1 MRACAIGGLLVS
13 LGDDPSLGNLAS
25 RIQLKKASILIV
37 EPNPQGMNVL
47 TQVLMGFGATG
58 FVKAE
63 NYEEAREAVKGE
75 PLDLIVCEAALAD
88 GGPDGFDFISELR
101 RTNLPNAMAPIIV
114 VTAHTSRKNV
124 QRARDCG
131 AHFLVTKPLS
141 PTVLLERILWIA
153 QANRPFVTCQAYAG
167 PDRRFQNLGPPP
179 NMQGRRDTD
188 LTGDIG
194 AAVDPNMSQ
203 DEIDSLLKPQKRAV

>member
-1 MRACAIGGLLVS
+1 MAVS
-13 LGDDPSLGNLAS
+13 DDSSLANLAS
-25 RIQLKKASILIV
+25 RIQLKKAAILLV
-37 EPNPQGMNVL
+37 EPNQQGMNVL

-63 NYEEAREAVKGE
+63 NLDEAREAVRGDI
-75 PLDLIVCEAALAD
+75 LDLIICEGALDAE
-88 GGPDGFDFISELR
+88 GPDGFDFVSELR
-101 RTNLPNAMAPIIV
+101 RSNLPNNMAPVIV
-114 VTAHTSRKNV
+114 VTAHTSRRNV
-124 QRARDCG
+124 ARARDCG
-131 AHFLVTKPLS
+131 AHFVVMKPLS

-179 NMQGRRDTD
+179 GMSGRRDTD

-203 DEIDSLLKPQKRAV
+203 DEIDNLLQPQRRSL

>member
-1 MRACAIGGLLVS
+1 MGI
-13 LGDDPSLGNLAS
+13 GDDPSLANLAA
-25 RIQLKKASILIV
+25 RIQLKKAQILLV
-37 EPNPQGMNVL
+37 EPNQQGMNVL

-63 NYEEAREAVKGE
+63 NYEEAREAVKGDL
-75 PLDLIVCEAALAD
+75 LDLIVCEASLGVD
-88 GGPDGFDFISELR
+88 GPDGFDFVSELR

-114 VTAHTSRKNV
+114 VTAHTSRRNV
-124 QRARDCG
+124 ARSRDCG

-188 LTGDIG
+188 LVGEIG

-203 DEIDSLLKPQKRAV
+203 DEIDSLLQPQRRT

>member
-1 MRACAIGGLLVS
+1 MAIA
-13 LGDDPSLGNLAS
+13 DDPSLGNLAS

-37 EPNPQGMNVL
+37 EPNAQGMNVL

-63 NYEEAREAVKGE
+63 TYEEAREAVKGE
-75 PLDLIVCEAALAD
+75 AHDLIVCEATLGAE
-88 GGPDGFDFISELR
+88 GPDGFDFVSELR
-101 RTNLPNAMAPIIV
+101 RSNLPNAMAPIIV
-114 VTAHTSRKNV
+114 VTAHTSRRSV

-179 NMQGRRDTD
+179 GMQGRRDTD
-188 LTGDIG
+188 LTGEVG

-203 DEIDSLLKPQKRAV
+203 DEIDSLLKPQRRNI

>member
-1 MRACAIGGLLVS
+1 MGI
-13 LGDDPSLGNLAS
+13 GDDPSLANLAS
-25 RIQLKKASILIV
+25 RIQLKKASILLV
-37 EPNPQGMNVL
+37 EPNAQGMNVL

-63 NYEEAREAVKGE
+63 NYEEARDAVKGDM
-75 PLDLIVCEAALAD
+75 LDLIVCEASLGTD
-88 GGPDGFDFISELR
+88 GPDGFDFISELR

-141 PTVLLERILWIA
+141 PTVLLERVLWIA

-203 DEIDSLLKPQKRAV
+203 DEIDSLLQPQRRAL